1 MLDNKYTKCYLKL
14 IESRK
19 KSKLDENTYYEKHHI
34 VPRCLGG
41 SDEDNNLVH
50 LTPREHFIA
59 HLLLTKMYVNDSQFK
74 IKHAFSMMFVKS
86 IKNDGRTLS
95 ASRLYNKLRKDVAK
109 KVGESNKGRIA
120 WNRGIPRDNSLKEAV
135 SRANKGIERSEEEK
149 QKMKDGWANKIK
161 EGYKNPLSG
170 KIKQNIYM
178 RALQKTND

>member
-86 IKNDGRTLS
+86 IKNDDRTLS

-120 WNRGIPRDNSLKEAV
+120 W
-135 SRANKGIERSEEEK
+135 NKGIERSEEEK

>member
-86 IKNDGRTLS
+86 IKNDDRTLS

-120 WNRGIPRDNSLKEAV
+120 WN
-135 SRANKGIERSEEEK
+135 KGIERSEEK